1 MLMLLVSLAQ
11 AQDFSNGQVPE
22 GLNGQLFRPS
32 LDAKNTLWTN
42 DSLRAPDKY
51 TFGKAMLHYA
61 NDPVV
66 YLRNDGERTELVSGI
81 WQMDLMV
88 GHTRGPVR
96 FGLQLPVYLRSIS
109 EGGSL
114 GDGVGTGETGLGD
127 LAFDVKLTALDRK
140 VKPIGLALGGRVFVP
155 TATVSGPL
163 GLDSGKVGWEVE
175 AIVDKELSEKW
186 LLAANVGTRG
196 LPVVELENLTWDDQL
211 FIRGGL
217 GYTARREQLGFSA
230 EVASQFN
237 YNDFSNP
244 AARPVEGLLGVWS
257 RLTPNM
263 MLRAGAGAGLN
274 SGLGAPKYRV
284 MLGLGFEPSL
294 ASDRDDDG
302 IFDDVDSCPDTP
314 EDVDNFEDSDGCP
327 EATPVTVKVVDGD
340 GAEIS
345 SASWTQG
352 SATGSSGE
360 SLELEEGKYSFS
372 ASAGGFGSNTIEKS
386 IPGGE
391 GVVVRIQLGAL
402 PGSLMV
408 TAVDEEGNAVP
419 DAVWTNKKL
428 SPEGEKAGGVFE
440 AAPGKYALVVTAP
453 GFRQKDAKAVVVSE
467 EQVDVQV
474 VLVPA
479 KVEVAAER
487 IDIKDSV
494 YFEVN
499 KDIIKSESFELLDEV
514 AETLIAHPELTLIRI
529 EGHTDDRGGADF
541 NKELSQRRAEAV
553 RTYLVSKG
561 VEAGRLEA
569 KGFGEEKP
577 LQKGAT
583 QAAYAKNR
591 RVDFFVAERSD

>member
-1 MLMLLVSLAQ
+1 MLMLLMSLAQ
-11 AQDFSNGQVPE
+11 AQDFSNGQAPE

-42 DSLRAPDKY
+42 DSLRAPNKY

-66 YLRNDGERTELVSGI
+66 YVRNDGERTELVSGI
-81 WQMDLMV
+81 WQLDAMV

-96 FGLQLPVYLRSIS
+96 FGLQLPVYLRSFG
-109 EGGSL
+109 EAAGGES
-114 GDGVGTGETGLGD
+114 GLGD
-127 LAFDVKLTALDRK
+127 LALDVKLTALDRK

-155 TATVSGPL
+155 TATVTAPL
-163 GLDSGKVGWEVE
+163 GNESLGWEIE

-196 LPVVELENLTWDDQL
+196 VPTVELENLTWDDQVFL
-211 FIRGGL
+211 RGGL
-217 GYTARREQLGFSA
+217 GYTVRRDQLGFSA
-230 EVASQFN
+230 DVASQFN

-244 AARPVEGLLGVWS
+244 AGRPVEGLLGFWT
-257 RLTPNM
+257 RLTPNL
-263 MLRAGAGAGLN
+263 MLRGGAGGGLN

-284 MLGLGFEPSL
+284 MLGLGFEPGL
-294 ASDRDDDG
+294 VSDRDGDG
-302 IFDDVDSCPDTP
+302 IFDDVDDCPETP
-314 EDVDNFEDSDGCP
+314 EDLDLYEDSDGCP
-327 EATPVTVKVVDGD
+327 EATPVTVKVVDGN
-340 GAEIS
+340 GAEING
-345 SASWTQG
+345 ATWTQG
-352 SATGSSGE
+352 SASGRSGE

-372 ASAGGFGSNTIEKS
+372 ATAGGYGSNTIEKS

-391 GVVVRIQLGAL
+391 GVEVRVQLGAL

-408 TAVDEEGNAVP
+408 TAVDEEGNLIP
-419 DAVWTNKKL
+419 DAVWTSKKL
-428 SPEGEKAGGVFE
+428 SPGGEKTGAAFE
-440 AAPGKYALVVTAP
+440 AAPGEYNLTVSSP
-453 GFRQKDAKAVVVSE
+453 GFRQKGANAVVVSE
-467 EQVDVQV
+467 EQVEVQV

-479 KVEVAAER
+479 KVEVVAER

-494 YFEVN
+494 FFEVN
-499 KDIIKSESFELLDEV
+499 KDVIKSESFELLDEV

-529 EGHTDDRGGADF
+529 EGHTDNRGAADF
-541 NKELSQRRAEAV
+541 NKDLSQRRAEAV
-553 RTYLVSKG
+553 SAYLVSKG

-569 KGFGEEKP
+569 VGYGEEKP
-577 LQKGAT
+577 LERGDN